1 MEDLNKL
8 VRIIIQRKQRQ
19 YPLLDLK
26 GDNTSKENIFFRYIR
41 NGEVKSDDDAARLLY
56 DAEGDDDRYRMLK
69 SRLKQKLLNHLFFLD
84 FTNKNKGTAEQMELE
99 CIQFLHQARI
109 LQFAGEIKIA
119 RSLLQKVLTIAE
131 RGEYTNH
138 KIHSLE
144 DLVAILSKNHQ
155 PHLFESTFEEL
166 TKSRKL
172 FIEEEKAR
180 YDYLLME
187 MMVVKSVNSRRKN
200 MDRVKK
206 TIEKL
211 YHQWKKSN
219 SYNVFE
225 YFMELTILYHK
236 LSGEYEKL
244 MPFLS
249 EVENGSYHGIALNP
263 YRVDRNRIILEKT
276 HVYLKLKEIR
286 KGLDYM
292 SQNEHFFDPKRIE
305 WFSFMETY
313 FLTAMQNHDYQ
324 LATRLRENVYASKY
338 FENNDPDCIMKWR
351 IYSAY
356 LQFANSGNFN
366 LIRADYIDLLEK
378 IPEYDKE
385 HEPEQVAI
393 LIFQLI
399 YYSAMKDLDAVKA
412 RRDALKKY
420 ISNHFKE
427 NFSYRSRTFYKLLN
441 IVAENN
447 LDGKAIQSK
456 TRYLL
461 KKLPEVQV
469 VSDVYT
475 EMEIIPYEYLW
486 DMLMNIIQSVHSEK
500 IA

>member
-1 MEDLNKL
+1 MEDLKKL

-26 GDNTSKENIFFRYIR
+26 GDNTSKENIFFRHIR
-41 NGEVKSDDDAARLLY
+41 NGEINTDEDAARLLY
-56 DAEGDDDRYRMLK
+56 GAGGDDDRFRMLK

-84 FTNKNKGTAEQMELE
+84 FGNQNKITAEQMEVE

-109 LQFAGEIKIA
+109 LQFAGELKIA
-119 RSLLQKVLTIAE
+119 RGLLQKALTIAE
-131 RGEYTNH
+131 RGEYTRL
-138 KIHSLE
+138 KIHGLE
-144 DLVAILSKNHQ
+144 DLVAILSRNHQ
-155 PHLFESTFEEL
+155 PHLFENTFAVL
-166 TKSRKL
+166 TQSRET

-180 YDYLLME
+180 HDYLLME

-200 MDRVKK
+200 MERVEK

-211 YHQWKKSN
+211 YRQWKRTN

-225 YFMELTILYHK
+225 YFMELTILFHR
-236 LSGEYEKL
+236 LSGAYEKL

-249 EVENGSYHGIALNP
+249 EVEKGHYHGVTLNP
-263 YRVDRNRIILEKT
+263 YRIDRNRIVLEKA
-276 HVYLKLKEIR
+276 HVYLKLKEID
-286 KGLDYM
+286 KGLEYM
-292 SQNEHFFDPKRIE
+292 SRNERYFDPKRTE

-313 FLTAMQNHDYQ
+313 FLMAMQNGDYE
-324 LATRLRENVYASKY
+324 LADDLRERVYSSKY
-338 FENNDPDCIMKWR
+338 FENNDPDCIGKWH

-356 LQFANSGNFN
+356 LMFARSGSF
-366 LIRADYIDLLEK
+366 YPVQGEYGELLEE

-385 HEPEQVAI
+385 HEPEQVAVLI
-393 LIFQLI
+393 LQFI
-399 YYSAMKDLDAVKA
+399 YYAQMRDMAAVRL
-412 RRDALKKY
+412 RRNAIKIY

-427 NFSYRSRTFYKLLN
+427 NFSYRTRTFYKLLN

-447 LDGKAIQSK
+447 LDAKAVQNK

-469 VSDVYT
+469 VSDTYT
-475 EMEIIPYEYLW
+475 EMEIIPYEHLW
-486 DMLMNIIQSVHSEK
+486 EMIFSLIQSVHAGQS
-500 IA
+500 I